1 MDTKRYNNYTHNEI
15 EVIFSSGR
23 DNCSSSGGDTPD
35 LRLVENVDVQEIN
48 LNKTF
53 SISNRLQRKR
63 KVTNGQDELVQ
74 KKCKLIDFQMECMRN
89 EEEKNRKT

>member
-1 MDTKRYNNYTHNEI
+1 PAVVGTHGIHNSLKLKSKE
-15 EVIFSSGR
+15 
-23 DNCSSSGGDTPD
+23 
-35 LRLVENVDVQEIN
+35 LQVEKSCLQTTY
-48 LNKTF
+48 KTF